1 MRKNKKLE
9 ALGFVLSPEKKG
21 RRAKK
26 LTHEFVEEATQ
37 RFLEK
42 GGEIKQLKYMDK
54 LADIDDIGG
63 IMIRQNNPV
72 IDPTVYENKWGW
84 ADNK

>member
-9 ALGFVLSPEKKG
+9 ALGFVLSTKKKN

-26 LTHEFVEEATQ
+26 LTREFVEEATQ

-72 IDPTVYENKWGW
+72 IDSTVFENKWGW